1 MDTFSQRSSFPRPVF
16 IHLVPQS
23 FRITSFILHTSFNH
37 SSHFSFT
44 SPQPSVPYSLRRSS
58 IARPSLIPP
67 CWSPFI
73 YLLTSHPVDPD
84 GRGHGLHDDAGVSRS
99 TRTRALLVRRRSAVR
114 VPTKR
119 TAEPSCSGFP
129 RSLPI
134 DIILETFL
142 QPPKCFPYFPKCK
155 PSLLHHSTNHCFH
168 DVCTRTHV
176 LFREYS
182 FVSATAYNRASFLHN
197 FWKCYKNILKEMEFL
212 STWDLH
218 SLVQLLCTDFP
229 RHLVLDAARITFPGQ
244 VNDYLVPFADFL
256 YAFQLQFYFNEF
268 LQVVAKIYE
277 RSARGGKPCRTD
289 EQCQLGARSITPASE
304 NASWME
310 QQQVGFSATEPESP
324 VMSGANEGP
333 CGILGGHLLQQL
345 LNLDNH
351 HISCPPGSVLHDIL
365 SKIDRITFD
374 NFLITLSKHDGINNH
389 IGVLPNKLLVRS
401 ISTAS

>member
-1 MDTFSQRSSFPRPVF
+1 MDVATVSMTTREYLGKPLSERFVF
-16 IHLVPQS
+16 IV
-23 FRITSFILHTSFNH
+23 R
-37 SSHFSFT
+37 
-44 SPQPSVPYSLRRSS
+44 YSLVGSMS
-58 IARPSLIPP
+58 AV
-67 CWSPFI
+67 W
-73 YLLTSHPVDPD
+73 LLCRCAGLSVCLCGLCLCAD
-84 GRGHGLHDDAGVSRS
+84 RHGLVLYLSDAAARFASLQSERPNL
-99 TRTRALLVRRRSAVR
+99 RAL
-114 VPTKR
+114 
-119 TAEPSCSGFP
+119 
-129 RSLPI
+129 
-134 DIILETFL
+134 DFL
-142 QPPKCFPYFPKCK
+142 GHY
-155 PSLLHHSTNHCFH
+155 FH